1 MSKTVLM
8 WCSSTESGIQTMV
21 PVLVVETELED
32 QDWDQNQVSS
42 VGRYW
47 NACCAY
53 VEHRGH
59 RTCRRYFISAVHGK
73 LHTLIVLHVVWYYY
87 FAYAGLNKSFFLSRI
102 VSLSDIHFKN
112 FTLACL
118 LSFECQHFLMQ
129 WTIKKQWLSLHQG
142 PTHRLEINTPKD
154 GLNMNDLSTDEEE
167 HVHGQMKN
175 YEKKIENL
183 MSEMGSLKTEVGIV
197 RNHWKLNQSHISC
210 ILIMWPPTP
219 HNHHQQCKKRKN
231 PKHPPPPPQP
241 PNHLYQHL
249 KFKK

>member
-1 MSKTVLM
+1 MSFVFWM
-8 WCSSTESGIQTMV
+8 PAFS
-21 PVLVVETELED
+21 
-32 QDWDQNQVSS
+32 
-42 VGRYW
+42 
-47 NACCAY
+47 
-53 VEHRGH
+53 
-59 RTCRRYFISAVHGK
+59 
-73 LHTLIVLHVVWYYY
+73 
-87 FAYAGLNKSFFLSRI
+87 YAMDN
-102 VSLSDIHFKN
+102 
-112 FTLACL
+112 
-118 LSFECQHFLMQ
+118 
-129 WTIKKQWLSLHQG
+129 KKQWLSLHQG

-231 PKHPPPPPQP
+231 PKHPPPPTSTTKP
-241 PNHLYQHL
+241 PLPTSQIKKNKIL
-249 KFKK
+249 KCKTNK

>member
-1 MSKTVLM
+1 M
-8 WCSSTESGIQTMV
+8 
-21 PVLVVETELED
+21 
-32 QDWDQNQVSS
+32 QVS
-42 VGRYW
+42 
-47 NACCAY
+47 
-53 VEHRGH
+53 
-59 RTCRRYFISAVHGK
+59 ID
-73 LHTLIVLHVVWYYY
+73 L
-87 FAYAGLNKSFFLSRI
+87 FLSRI
-102 VSLSDIHFKN
+102 VSLSDIHFKK
-112 FTLACL
+112 FHLGMYFWATD

-142 PTHRLEINTPKD
+142 PTHRLEIKTPKD
-154 GLNMNDLSTDEEE
+154 GLNMDDLSTDEEE

>member
-1 MSKTVLM
+1 MKTPVTGPWVPAPGRATKGQKISWQVRQHYTLSILNVSVRKINFVSKSIEVDMSKTVLM

-87 FAYAGLNKSFFLSRI
+87 FAYAGLNRSFFYQELF
-102 VSLSDIHFKN
+102 HFQTFILKISPWHV
-112 FTLACL
+112 FCL
-118 LSFECQHFLMQ
+118 LNASIFLC
-129 WTIKKQWLSLHQG
+129 
-142 PTHRLEINTPKD
+142 N
-154 GLNMNDLSTDEEE
+154 
-167 HVHGQMKN
+167 GQ
-175 YEKKIENL
+175 
-183 MSEMGSLKTEVGIV
+183 
-197 RNHWKLNQSHISC
+197 
-210 ILIMWPPTP
+210 
-219 HNHHQQCKKRKN
+219 
-231 PKHPPPPPQP
+231 
-241 PNHLYQHL
+241 
-249 KFKK
+249 

>member
-1 MSKTVLM
+1 M
-8 WCSSTESGIQTMV
+8 
-21 PVLVVETELED
+21 
-32 QDWDQNQVSS
+32 QVS
-42 VGRYW
+42 
-47 NACCAY
+47 
-53 VEHRGH
+53 
-59 RTCRRYFISAVHGK
+59 ID
-73 LHTLIVLHVVWYYY
+73 L
-87 FAYAGLNKSFFLSRI
+87 FLSRI

-210 ILIMWPPTP
+210 IL
-219 HNHHQQCKKRKN
+219 HHQQCKKRKN
-231 PKHPPPPPQP
+231 PNPPPTSTTKPPLPTSQIKK
-241 PNHLYQHL
+241 NKIL
-249 KFKK
+249 KCKTNK